1 MGDTRNWGEG
11 RVKSHRPM
19 HPLINSTQWPGV
31 TERNPFP
38 NSVTKA
44 VAAVAI
50 LGGLDNEWIA
60 RNAYFC
66 KRESLWQSMQRI
78 QIKPHSFACCFPCG
92 VVGLSVL
99 HRPTDRMGEDWRVYF
114 YGLLWTVI
122 VLVSRGR
129 GNQFYLFRWPSEDDQ
144 EENFINEWNDNLRIK
159 AAVGLLATIRQAQ
172 KVHLQPQ
179 NTRQVNWKVA
189 WNGQVGVTE
198 DCPIG

>member
-1 MGDTRNWGEG
+1 MAWRHRKKPVSELSYESCGCCGNSRRPWQWMNRSQRVFLQTRI
-11 RVKSHRPM
+11 S
-19 HPLINSTQWPGV
+19 V
-31 TERNPFP
+31 TEYAENSNKTALFCMLFP
-38 NSVTKA
+38 MWCSWTFG
-44 VAAVAI
+44 AA
-50 LGGLDNEWIA
+50 
-60 RNAYFC
+60 
-66 KRESLWQSMQRI
+66 
-78 QIKPHSFACCFPCG
+78 
-92 VVGLSVL
+92 
-99 HRPTDRMGEDWRVYF
+99 PTNWPNGWKVYF
-114 YGLLWTVI
+114 YGPMWTVI

-159 AAVGLLATIRQAQ
+159 AAVVLLATIRQAQ